1 MCQSAT
7 QSSRATATAALFR
20 PRRAAFSEISV
31 LKSLRKVL
39 TVDSSIQV
47 GVCGP
52 SVWVKV
58 EGKGSF
64 LNSDS
69 LKEFAREMVDQG
81 YRGFVVDLADCAMM
95 DSTFMGTMARLALR
109 LRELGHG
116 HLHIVHCGSRNQ
128 QLLSGLGL
136 DRIFDIDASGGSPP
150 DCGLFSKPL
159 WRDRLRSEKRRKRRR
174 CCMRMRRFARPR
186 QKICFATKTFSI
198 S

>member
-81 YRGFVVDLADCAMM
+81 YRGFVVDLADCATM
-95 DSTFMGTMARLALR
+95 DSTFMGT
-109 LRELGHG
+109 G
-116 HLHIVHCGSRNQ
+116 
-128 QLLSGLGL
+128 
-136 DRIFDIDASGGSPP
+136 
-150 DCGLFSKPL
+150 
-159 WRDRLRSEKRRKRRR
+159 
-174 CCMRMRRFARPR
+174 
-186 QKICFATKTFSI
+186 
-198 S
+198 